1 MVKIYHCKS
10 LFCLSTDDCSPLR
23 KKAKILDFNTMLKK
37 LMAKDKKRLGKK
49 KKIYQDYWF
58 CSGGIKWGSWCLT
71 CNWEEEIHKEEG
83 F

>member
-49 KKIYQDYWF
+49 KKIYQDY
-58 CSGGIKWGSWCLT
+58 
-71 CNWEEEIHKEEG
+71 
-83 F
+83 